1 MKAGQGALD
10 PAMKEMR
17 ILVVTVLG
25 LMLVATLAFL
35 WMRQE
40 PRPLSHMVSPLGHPL
55 PSSSRVGTSALSHG
69 GPVPESLRNSSRKVT
84 GPNARNE
91 EVP

>member
-1 MKAGQGALD
+1 MLD

-25 LMLVATLAFL
+25 LVLVAVVAFL

-40 PRPLSHMVSPLGHPL
+40 PRPLPRMVSPLGQAL

-69 GPVPESLRNSSRKVT
+69 GPVPESLRNPSRRVN
-84 GPNARNE
+84 GPSAQSE
-91 EVP
+91 EGP